1 MVAKA
6 AWLSV
11 EPRVCLAEYLAS
23 EDPKYWSDSQS
34 WECNQEDAD
43 VEGPELRCSG
53 DDSLEIE

>member
-11 EPRVCLAEYLAS
+11 EPRVSLSEYLAS
-23 EDPKYWSDSQS
+23 EELKYAAPSQN
-34 WECNQEDAD
+34 WACNPELPDDEEQ
-43 VEGPELRCSG
+43 ELRCSG

>member
-23 EDPKYWSDSQS
+23 DEPKILSSSMNWAANSGQPD
-34 WECNQEDAD
+34 EE
-43 VEGPELRCSG
+43 EELRYSG
-53 DDSLEIE
+53 DDSLEFE

>member
-6 AWLSV
+6 AWLTI

-23 EDPKYWSDSQS
+23 EEPKYASPAQIGS
-34 WECNQEDAD
+34 CNQEDLGD
-43 VEGPELRCSG
+43 EVHELRCRG